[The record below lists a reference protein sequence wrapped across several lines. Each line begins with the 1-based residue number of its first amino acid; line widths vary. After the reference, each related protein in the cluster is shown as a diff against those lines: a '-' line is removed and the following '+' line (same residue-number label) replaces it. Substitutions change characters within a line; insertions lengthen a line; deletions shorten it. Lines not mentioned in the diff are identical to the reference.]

1 MNTINNDIDE
11 TLKEIALKG
20 IAARNKANKVYKQK
34 VLSTK
39 KPHEDDPDNP
49 RKKKEEEKINQSIQ
63 KFLLRRE
70 RLSEHLKQKRLEA
83 GKQRG
88 RPFKYPENQLKKE
101 ETLRQLNEL
110 RELKIVE
117 KQISELSEL
126 ERIEIQIQRLLTLK
140 QDILNKNEM
149 NKTTEFDNNDI
160 C

>member
-20 IAARNKANKVYKQK
+20 IAARNKANKIYKQK

-39 KPHEDDPDNP
+39 KPHEDNS

-70 RLSEHLKQKRLEA
+70 RLSEQLKQKRLEA

-110 RELKIVE
+110 RELKIAE
-117 KQISELSEL
+117 KQNDELSEL
-126 ERIEIQIQRLLTLK
+126 ERIEIQIQKLLTLK
-140 QDILNKNEM
+140 QDILNKNEQM
-149 NKTTEFDNNDI
+149 S
-160 C
+160 

>member
-20 IAARNKANKVYKQK
+20 IAARNKANKIYKQK

-39 KPHEDDPDNP
+39 KPHEDNS

-70 RLSEHLKQKRLEA
+70 RISEQLKQKRSEA

-110 RELKIVE
+110 RELKIAE
-117 KQISELSEL
+117 KQNDELSEL
-126 ERIEIQIQRLLTLK
+126 ERIEIQIQKLLTLK
-140 QDILNKNEM
+140 QDILNKSEINET
-149 NKTTEFDNNDI
+149 NKLNNDI

>member
-20 IAARNKANKVYKQK
+20 IAARNKANKIYKQK

-39 KPHEDDPDNP
+39 KPHEDNS

-70 RLSEHLKQKRLEA
+70 RLSEQLKQKRLEA

-110 RELKIVE
+110 RELKIAE
-117 KQISELSEL
+117 KQNDELSEL
-126 ERIEIQIQRLLTLK
+126 ERIEIQIQKLLTLK

-149 NKTTEFDNNDI
+149 NETKELDHNDI

>member
-20 IAARNKANKVYKQK
+20 IAARNKANKIYKQK

-39 KPHEDDPDNP
+39 KPHEDNS

-70 RLSEHLKQKRLEA
+70 RLSEQLKQKRLEA

-110 RELKIVE
+110 RELKIAE
-117 KQISELSEL
+117 KQNDELSEL
-126 ERIEIQIQRLLTLK
+126 ERIEIQIQKLLTLK
-140 QDILNKNEM
+140 QDILNKNEP
-149 NKTTEFDNNDI
+149 NIKP
-160 C
+160 

>member
-20 IAARNKANKVYKQK
+20 IAARNKANKIYKQK

-39 KPHEDDPDNP
+39 KPHEDNS

-70 RLSEHLKQKRLEA
+70 RISEQLKQKRSEA

-110 RELKIVE
+110 RELKIAE
-117 KQISELSEL
+117 KQNDELSEL

-140 QDILNKNEM
+140 QDILNKNEK
-149 NKTTEFDNNDI
+149 NE
-160 C
+160 

>member
-20 IAARNKANKVYKQK
+20 IAARNKANKIYKQK

-39 KPHEDDPDNP
+39 KPHEDNS

-70 RLSEHLKQKRLEA
+70 RLSEQLKQKRLEA

-110 RELKIVE
+110 RELKIAE
-117 KQISELSEL
+117 KQNDELSEL
-126 ERIEIQIQRLLTLK
+126 ERIEIQIQKLLTLK

-149 NKTTEFDNNDI
+149 N
-160 C
+160 

>member
-20 IAARNKANKVYKQK
+20 IAARNKANKIYKQK

-39 KPHEDDPDNP
+39 KPHEDNS

-70 RLSEHLKQKRLEA
+70 RLSEQLKQKRLEA

-101 ETLRQLNEL
+101 ETLRQLSEL
-110 RELKIVE
+110 RELKIAE
-117 KQISELSEL
+117 KQNDELSEL
-126 ERIEIQIQRLLTLK
+126 ERIEIQIQKLLTLK
-140 QDILNKNEM
+140 QDILNKNE
-149 NKTTEFDNNDI
+149 NGI
-160 C
+160 

>member
-70 RLSEHLKQKRLEA
+70 RISEQLKQKRSEA

-101 ETLRQLNEL
+101 ETLRQLSEL

-126 ERIEIQIQRLLTLK
+126 ERIEIQIQKLLTLK

-149 NKTTEFDNNDI
+149 KVKVNNDNS
-160 C
+160 

>member
-20 IAARNKANKVYKQK
+20 IAARNKANKIYKQK

-39 KPHEDDPDNP
+39 KPHEDNS

-70 RLSEHLKQKRLEA
+70 RLSEQLQQKRLEA

-110 RELKIVE
+110 RELKIAE
-117 KQISELSEL
+117 KQNEELSEL
-126 ERIEIQIQRLLTLK
+126 ERIEIQIQKLLTLK

-149 NKTTEFDNNDI
+149 NEMKDKVNNDN

>member
-20 IAARNKANKVYKQK
+20 IAARNKANKIYKQK

-39 KPHEDDPDNP
+39 KPHEDNS

-70 RLSEHLKQKRLEA
+70 RLSEQLKQKRLEA

-101 ETLRQLNEL
+101 ETLRQLSEL
-110 RELKIVE
+110 RELKIAE
-117 KQISELSEL
+117 KQNEELSEL
-126 ERIEIQIQRLLTLK
+126 ERIEIQIQKLLTLK
-140 QDILNKNEM
+140 QDILNKNE
-149 NKTTEFDNNDI
+149 NKELDDFTKI
-160 C
+160 I

>member
-20 IAARNKANKVYKQK
+20 IAARNKANKIYKQK

-39 KPHEDDPDNP
+39 KPHEDNS

-70 RLSEHLKQKRLEA
+70 RISEQLKQKRSEA

-110 RELKIVE
+110 RELKIAE
-117 KQISELSEL
+117 KQNDELSEL
-126 ERIEIQIQRLLTLK
+126 ERIEIQIQKLLTLK

-149 NKTTEFDNNDI
+149 KDKVNNDNS
-160 C
+160 